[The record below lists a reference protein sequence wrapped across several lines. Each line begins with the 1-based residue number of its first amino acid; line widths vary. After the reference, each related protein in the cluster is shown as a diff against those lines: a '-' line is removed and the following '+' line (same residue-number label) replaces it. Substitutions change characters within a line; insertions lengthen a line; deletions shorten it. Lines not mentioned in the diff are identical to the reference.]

1 VQASIN
7 AFAPFW
13 PQISFTTGN
22 SWLSQAD
29 VPLGS
34 DLIQKSTTWFNLAF
48 KKALLL
54 LLLLLL
60 LVGGLLKKDAA
71 PATTEDISTTIIIIT
86 NIFFPPIIIMYN
98 VQFDITS
105 IYK

>member
-1 VQASIN
+1 VQASII
-7 AFAPFW
+7 AFAPSW
-13 PQISFTTGN
+13 PQISFRTGN
-22 SWLSQAD
+22 SWLAQAD

-60 LVGGLLKKDAA
+60 VWGLLKKDAA

-86 NIFFPPIIIMYN
+86 NIFFPLIIIMYN